1 MSELIVLFYLSYN
14 AALYPF
20 QISSLFITFPS
31 EMCFSSRS
39 HYIQERS
46 KILVKECLLGTT
58 RIIRMIMIMRL
69 ISAVYI
75 CNKISSPHHRQI
87 EFLFIVFIYYSQIP
101 FIIIKVFRVTTHKST
116 STTRQATCTT
126 RKAASTTRKATSTT
140 RTATSTT
147 RKARAP

>member
-31 EMCFSSRS
+31 EMCCSRS

-75 CNKISSPHHRQI
+75 YNKISSPHHRQI
-87 EFLFIVFIYYSQIP
+87 EFLFIVFIYYS
-101 FIIIKVFRVTTHKST
+101 
-116 STTRQATCTT
+116 
-126 RKAASTTRKATSTT
+126 
-140 RTATSTT
+140 
-147 RKARAP
+147 

>member
-46 KILVKECLLGTT
+46 KILAKECLLGTT
-58 RIIRMIMIMRL
+58 RIIRTVLDIPELDIGC
-69 ISAVYI
+69 VYI
-75 CNKISSPHHRQI
+75 QEDFLSASPTPNRISFYCFYLL
-87 EFLFIVFIYYSQIP
+87 FLDSLYY
-101 FIIIKVFRVTTHKST
+101 R
-116 STTRQATCTT
+116 
-126 RKAASTTRKATSTT
+126 
-140 RTATSTT
+140 
-147 RKARAP
+147 